1 MVEVPVDMTTLNQ
14 CVTQASQTFN
24 IHPIIIKSLIS
35 VEGGQVGTLSRNSN
49 GSHDM
54 GVMQINTI
62 HEPEI
67 KAKFG
72 YSAKDLIT
80 DPCKNIMAG
89 TWILWQRIQESPKM
103 LWVAVGNYH
112 SKTPWYRHNYL
123 KKVEQAYSR
132 LLPVFGKDGEAKAI
146 GRTTNWGNATTLAQ
160 ASPMAFPSIKEL
172 EAIVAQGGGLP
183 ANSASSP
190 SSASSRHR
198 AAPPK
203 RPQRT
208 TNVVSINN
216 TKRKVLRFID

>member
-1 MVEVPVDMTTLNQ
+1 MAEVPVDMTTLNQ
-14 CVTQASQTFN
+14 CVTQASETFK

-35 VEGGQVGTLSRNSN
+35 VEGGQVGTMSRNSN

-62 HEPEI
+62 HQPDI
-67 KAKFG
+67 TAKFG
-72 YSAKDLIT
+72 YTAKDLIT

-89 TWILWQRIQESPKM
+89 TWILWQRIQESPKK

-146 GRTTNWGNATTLAQ
+146 GRTTNWGNPITLAQ
-160 ASPMAFPSIKEL
+160 ADPMAFPSIKEL

-183 ANSASSP
+183 TQGANARATSDAKG
-190 SSASSRHR
+190 R
-198 AAPPK
+198 AAPK
-203 RPQRT
+203 RAQRT
-208 TNVVSINN
+208 TTVVSISN

>member
-35 VEGGQVGTLSRNSN
+35 VEGGQVGTFSRNSN

-54 GVMQINTI
+54 GIMQINTI
-62 HEPEI
+62 HEPDI

-72 YSAKDLIT
+72 YTSKELIS

-89 TWILWQRIQESPKM
+89 TWILWQRIQESPKKI
-103 LWVAVGNYH
+103 WVAVGNYH

-123 KKVEQAYSR
+123 KKVEEAYSR
-132 LLPVFGKDGEAKAI
+132 LLPVFGKEGEAKAI
-146 GRTTNWGNATTLAQ
+146 GRTTNWGNAAMLAQ
-160 ASPMAFPSIKEL
+160 ANPMAFPSIQEL
-172 EAIVAQGGGLP
+172 EAIVAQGGGL
-183 ANSASSP
+183 STS
-190 SSASSRHR
+190 R
-198 AAPPK
+198 AAGKAAPIAKGRSAAPK

-208 TNVVSINN
+208 TNIVSINN